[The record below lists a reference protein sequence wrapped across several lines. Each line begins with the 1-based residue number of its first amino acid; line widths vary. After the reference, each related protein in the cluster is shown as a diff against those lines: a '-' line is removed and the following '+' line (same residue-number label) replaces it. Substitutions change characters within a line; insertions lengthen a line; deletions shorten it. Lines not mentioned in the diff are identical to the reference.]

1 MLSILQER
9 PVSLKKSSHIGRLP
23 LNSLKAGV
31 QIGLTRSPRTPAAI
45 DAPSTDRVLPSDHNS
60 CPFSPRL
67 VMMLPS
73 NVIFS
78 SQYTKVFL
86 IALQNVPFLHRSVR
100 TTLGA
105 LDSETLHPLEPEQ
118 LFKPFVPD
126 TEFGDETSGSNSG
139 VSKIRPTTDINDR
152 GFISQNQTGS
162 SVSTSIVRSTSL
174 LSALSSSPDVENPAE
189 SPAAVQ
195 KLLDH
200 VEASGHKKNDSE
212 TLGNTQ
218 PHVSSLNGSP
228 CFPGGFRA
236 GMGGSAAGGR
246 PSSANRLSFVDRK
259 WLERCQVFEEMGVEE
274 RPVAGNQEKDARR
287 EEKSK
292 MEGETQKCERLEN
305 GEMISNVKGSGK
317 TEHNHESVTTDK
329 TDSDS
334 KAKPDQKP
342 ARKSRGGGKLKRKD
356 EEEMQKEVTSEGVG
370 DELRVS
376 GPKKRGRKR
385 QRDGEED
392 ELSGER
398 EVKKKKVDKDKQGS
412 SAQRGRKKR
421 TKQKGDEDEDDE
433 GEETEKKTKEPKK
446 VRSLF
451 CVYLAVQHLFCNF
464 YVVMFVSRRFMR
476 ICWEKLKRSL

>member
-1 MLSILQER
+1 
-9 PVSLKKSSHIGRLP
+9 
-23 LNSLKAGV
+23 
-31 QIGLTRSPRTPAAI
+31 
-45 DAPSTDRVLPSDHNS
+45 
-60 CPFSPRL
+60 
-67 VMMLPS
+67 MLPP

-78 SQYTKVFL
+78 SHSIQYTKVFL

-100 TTLGA
+100 TTLGP

-174 LSALSSSPDVENPAE
+174 LSALSSSPDVENSAE

-212 TLGNTQ
+212 TLDNTQ

-292 MEGETQKCERLEN
+292 MEGETQKCERN

-329 TDSDS
+329 TDSDG

-356 EEEMQKEVTSEGVG
+356 EEEMQKEVTTTPTSEGVVVTCG
-370 DELRVS
+370 

-385 QRDGEED
+385 QRDGEEG

-421 TKQKGDEDEDDE
+421 TKQKGDEDDE

-451 CVYLAVQHLFCNF
+451 CVLSGSAASFL
-464 YVVMFVSRRFMR
+464 
-476 ICWEKLKRSL
+476 